1 MTDLLF
7 DLLGYAY
14 WAAIVGV
21 VVWWV
26 WSMNKASKRRRRSPR
41 EDAELA
47 GLRDAIERD
56 QRSSKA
62 PPRG

>member
-26 WSMNKASKRRRRSPR
+26 WSMNKASKPRRRTLR
-41 EDAELA
+41 EERELA
-47 GLRDAIERD
+47 GLRDAIERS
-56 QRSSKA
+56 QRSPKA
-62 PPRG
+62 PPRR